1 MFNRVYYSCNEKR
14 MQWLLCIKIT
24 YLCIFFQSFLILS
37 VFLRLK
43 IYVYAFFMHVL
54 YKIKGF

>member
-1 MFNRVYYSCNEKR
+1 MVIMHKNNLFMY
-14 MQWLLCIKIT
+14 
-24 YLCIFFQSFLILS
+24 FFQSFLILS

>member
-1 MFNRVYYSCNEKR
+1 

-43 IYVYAFFMHVL
+43 IYVYAFFMHL
-54 YKIKGF
+54 L